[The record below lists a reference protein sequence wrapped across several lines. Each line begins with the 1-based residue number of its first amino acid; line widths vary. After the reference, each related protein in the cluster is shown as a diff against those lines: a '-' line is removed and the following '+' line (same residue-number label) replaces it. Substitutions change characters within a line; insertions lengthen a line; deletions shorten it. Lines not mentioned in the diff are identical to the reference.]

1 MTMKISLDLMR
12 LAIHQTHDCEAT
24 RCVEVVEVV
33 PNPSREKNTV
43 AVHVFEI
50 EGHPIATRCYAWG
63 VQEDPK
69 VISIPAVLHSVR
81 VPTAARAV
89 RSVRGT
95 KRQ

>member
-1 MTMKISLDLMR
+1 MKVSLDLMR

-24 RCVEVVEVV
+24 RCIEVVEVA
-33 PNPSREKNTV
+33 PNPGRIKNTV

-50 EGHPIATRCYAWG
+50 EGHPTATRCYAWG
-63 VQEDPK
+63 VQKDTRTI
-69 VISIPAVLHSVR
+69 VIPAVLHSIR
-81 VPTAARAV
+81 APTAARAI